1 MGKFYRCEICENL
14 FEAIEDAGVVP
25 MCCGIDMTELNA
37 NSSDGAGEKHVPVLE
52 RDGKN
57 LTVKVGSVS
66 HPMEE
71 KHYINWIVAE
81 QGARTQRFALKPGA
95 APEATF
101 VLDSAADPVTAYEY
115 CNLHGLWKA
124 EA

>member
-1 MGKFYRCEICENL
+1 MGKFYQCEICGNL
-14 FEAIEDAGVVP
+14 FEVIEDVGVVP
-25 MCCGIDMTELNA
+25 ICCGVDMVELSA

-52 RDGKN
+52 RDGKA
-57 LTVKVGSVS
+57 LKVKVGSVS

-71 KHYINWIVAE
+71 KHYINWIVVE

-95 APEATF
+95 APEAVF
-101 VLDSAADPVTAYEY
+101 SLDSADAPVTAYEY

-124 EA
+124 EG

>member
-1 MGKFYRCEICENL
+1 MGKFYRCEICGNL
-14 FEAIEDAGVVP
+14 LEIIEDAGIVP
-25 MCCGIDMTELNA
+25 TCCGLDMEELNA

-52 RDGKN
+52 RDGK
-57 LTVKVGSVS
+57 TVKVKVGSVT

-71 KHYINWIVAE
+71 KHFINWIIVE
-81 QGARTQRFALKPGA
+81 QGARVQRFALKPGET
-95 APEATF
+95 PEATF
-101 VLDSAADPVTAYEY
+101 ALDSAAGPVTAFEY